1 MTAAGGVQAP
11 VQGSGRASRALPRA
25 AAAMFA
31 LERADMGINSA
42 DRLSFAF
49 FLAGALHVA
58 LILGVGFVMPDPP
71 RAMRSL
77 EVTLA
82 QFRSDTT
89 PLDADFLAEADQ
101 QGSGSL
107 DEARELTTDRDALL
121 DDRQVNEV
129 DSPGPAPARPEPA
142 PQLTRE
148 PRDDPAVARTRE
160 ETPRVEERAFDS
172 TRALAQARD
181 MASLDARRSSEVQI
195 DARGQRVRRLTSV
208 TTRNAVEAAYL
219 QSWRRKV
226 ETVGNLNYP
235 AEARR
240 RNLEGD
246 LKVLVE
252 IDAAGTLVDVRII
265 ETSGSDVLDQAA
277 LRIVRLAAPFLPFPD
292 DLRNEID
299 VLHIVRTW
307 QFRRRGFESG

>member
-1 MTAAGGVQAP
+1 MSRP
-11 VQGSGRASRALPRA
+11 GSGRASRALPPS

-31 LERADMGINSA
+31 LERPDMGISSA

-58 LILGVGFVMPDPP
+58 VVLGIGFVMPDPP

-82 QFRSDTT
+82 QFRSETA
-89 PLDADFLAEADQ
+89 PQEADFLAEADQ
-101 QGSGSL
+101 QGSGTL
-107 DEARELTTDRDALL
+107 DEARELTTDRQAPL
-121 DDRQVNEV
+121 DDRQVN
-129 DSPGPAPARPEPA
+129 DADLPSPAPALPEPTPA
-142 PQLTRE
+142 PQIARE
-148 PRDDPAVARTRE
+148 ARDEADVLASRDRTPPRELPE
-160 ETPRVEERAFDS
+160 LDS
-172 TRALAQARD
+172 ALVLQQARQ

-195 DARGQRVRRLTSV
+195 DARGQRIRRLTSV
-208 TTRNAVEAAYL
+208 TTRSAVEAAYL

-240 RNLEGD
+240 QNLEGD
-246 LKVLVE
+246 LQVLVE
-252 IDAAGTLVDVRII
+252 IDAAGTLLNVRII
-265 ETSGSDVLDQAA
+265 ESSGSDVLDQAA
-277 LRIVRLAAPFLPFPD
+277 LRIVRLAAPYLPFPD
-292 DLRNEID
+292 SLRNEVD